1 MTKMTN
7 VKALAYV
14 LENVSDLPADVREKF
29 ESMKASYEKR
39 ASKPAKPSA
48 KQVENAGVKDAIVEW
63 LRTVEKASIG
73 EMLTDCPAVAGMTSQ
88 RVTALVSALT
98 KGDEPRV
105 ERIVEKRIAYF
116 KAI

>member
-14 LENVSDLPADVREKF
+14 LENVSDLPADVREKV

-39 ASKPAKPSA
+39 SNKPAKPSA

-63 LRTVEKASIG
+63 LAENGQHSVG
-73 EMLTDCPAVAGMTSQ
+73 EIVAECPACAGMTSQ

-105 ERIVEKRIAYF
+105 ERIVDKRIAYF